1 MSKASSDP
9 KPALKGTQFNDLGG
23 HLDNLFSLSG
33 KVAVVT
39 GGSRGIGAM
48 IARGFIDSGVKT
60 YITSRKLEELQATAS
75 QLSEF
80 GECIAIQS
88 DLSTLDGVKAFADAV
103 KEREPEIHIL
113 VNNAGASWGAPID
126 EYPESGWDKV
136 MDLNVKSIF
145 FLTQQLLPVL
155 RAAGN
160 QQDPARVINISSING
175 LANPLM
181 PVYAYAASKA
191 AVIHMTR
198 HMAADLAREHINVN
212 GIAPG
217 FFHSKMTAG
226 LLDQF
231 EQQLLAKTPRGR
243 MGEPEDMA
251 GTAIYLSSRA
261 SAWVVGHTIVLDG
274 GIIAAA
280 G

>member
-1 MSKASSDP
+1 
-9 KPALKGTQFNDLGG
+9 
-23 HLDNLFSLSG
+23 LDNLFSLTG

-48 IARGFIDSGVKT
+48 IARAFLESGVKT
-60 YITSRKLEELQATAS
+60 YITSRKLDELQKTAS
-75 QLSEF
+75 ELSEIE
-80 GECIAIQS
+80 ECIAIQS
-88 DLSTLDGVKAFADAV
+88 DLSTMDGVKVFADTIKS
-103 KEREPEIHIL
+103 KEQQIHIL
-113 VNNAGASWGAPID
+113 VNNAGASWGASID
-126 EYPESGWDKV
+126 DYPESGWDKV
-136 MDLNVKSIF
+136 MDLNVKSVF
-145 FLTQQLLPVL
+145 FLTQQMLPVL
-155 RAAGN
+155 RSAGN
-160 QQDPARVINISSING
+160 HEDPARVINIASING
-175 LANPLM
+175 LAHPLL

-198 HMAADLAREHINVN
+198 HMAADLARENINVN

-231 EQQLLAKTPRGR
+231 EKELLAKTPRGR
-243 MGEPEDMA
+243 LGTLEDMA

-261 SAWVVGHTIVLDG
+261 SAWVVGHTVVLDG